1 MTCRHLNTSCL
12 FSDTFV
18 RFLPGTSRGGS
29 RSQLRR
35 CCSVPPRL
43 SGCTYYTDCFF
54 CTSVSGKRWPPFFL
68 FACRGRACR
77 VVCFPFPCALFKRS
91 FIMGR
96 KKRRG
101 ATLKPFC
108 YYCDREFDDE
118 KVLIQ
123 HQKAKHF
130 KCTQCARKLDTATG
144 LAVHLLQVH
153 KEQINAVPN
162 ALSGR
167 DMIEVIVHGMEGI
180 PQEIIDER
188 LSKQSK
194 RDEGKATQKR
204 QRVNWAQVTMAPT
217 SMEQFALQAQQGI
230 LPTFAGLPSLLPPSA
245 LGTPGALPGV
255 VSLPFPP
262 PIAPPGLTASLPAP
276 PCIQGLLGNTGAPA
290 MSAVGVP
297 SPLGGASGLF
307 ATPGS
312 AATGPVGANAMD
324 ANKMNASGSGV
335 PPSPPGR
342 PPVNFA
348 APPLPA
354 NVMLL
359 YNDDMISMEERRAH
373 TEFGYRDGGA

>member
-1 MTCRHLNTSCL
+1 
-12 FSDTFV
+12 
-18 RFLPGTSRGGS
+18 
-29 RSQLRR
+29 
-35 CCSVPPRL
+35 
-43 SGCTYYTDCFF
+43 
-54 CTSVSGKRWPPFFL
+54 
-68 FACRGRACR
+68 
-77 VVCFPFPCALFKRS
+77 
-91 FIMGR
+91 MGR

-204 QRVNWAQVTMAPT
+204 QRVNWAQVTSVPVCGRIFGLT
-217 SMEQFALQAQQGI
+217 SEDPISPGSIALI
-230 LPTFAGLPSLLPPSA
+230 SSLFVSLLWVATRLLFS
-245 LGTPGALPGV
+245 GACQWETCSRSPV
-255 VSLPFPP
+255 PF
-262 PIAPPGLTASLPAP
+262 TS
-276 PCIQGLLGNTGAPA
+276 
-290 MSAVGVP
+290 
-297 SPLGGASGLF
+297 
-307 ATPGS
+307 
-312 AATGPVGANAMD
+312 
-324 ANKMNASGSGV
+324 
-335 PPSPPGR
+335 
-342 PPVNFA
+342 
-348 APPLPA
+348 
-354 NVMLL
+354 
-359 YNDDMISMEERRAH
+359 RA
-373 TEFGYRDGGA
+373 